1 MSVPE
6 PDERAPLRLSGCLAA
21 IHRTQSLLL
30 VDWDQTCR
38 GDTGFLSAFR
48 RWSELLAAVR
58 LHVLRAE
65 TRLRHVVDSGRG
77 LASFQPLPGDR
88 ERLAARWIVRFTEW
102 FSCVRIDPTYR
113 HLDSILEGDTDP
125 VTADIVTDLAI
136 LAEVMEAAM
145 PALGHLNDPVDET
158 VLADLAFTHVIAPWR
173 ARGLAALHQVERWL
187 DEMQGEH
194 DDW

>member
-6 PDERAPLRLSGCLAA
+6 PDERTPRRLSASLAA
-21 IHRTQSLLL
+21 IHRTQSLIL

-65 TRLRHVVDSGRG
+65 SRLRHLVDSGRSG
-77 LASFQPLPGDR
+77 GSFQPLPGDR

-102 FSCVRIDPTYR
+102 FSSVRIDPTYR
-113 HLDSILEGDTDP
+113 HLDSLLEGDSDP

-136 LAEVMEAAM
+136 LAEVMESAM
-145 PALGHLNDPVDET
+145 PALGHLQDPMDEPT
-158 VLADLAFTHVIAPWR
+158 LADLAFTHVIAPWR
-173 ARGLAALHQVERWL
+173 ARGLAALHHVERWL

-194 DDW
+194 DNW